1 VQKLDFIIIIIII
14 YYSNAVSLQLQHK
27 APDTSRT
34 YKIVLHEI
42 LSKDKWGWCDILQ
55 HLQFRL
61 KTSELYG
68 NFSLQIFVRNK
79 KSELMLMR
87 RTRAYSSSC
96 SQVILVYLHPFHHN
110 SLFCSQKSPKN
121 H

>member
-1 VQKLDFIIIIIII
+1 VILHVQHF
-14 YYSNAVSLQLQHK
+14 SAV
-27 APDTSRT
+27 TS
-34 YKIVLHEI
+34 YA
-42 LSKDKWGWCDILQ
+42 
-55 HLQFRL
+55 
-61 KTSELYG
+61 
-68 NFSLQIFVRNK
+68 NRNK

-96 SQVILVYLHPFHHN
+96 SQVILVYRYPFGRN